1 MRPCACRTQ
10 AVAQLLEHS
19 AVGFGTVANLFA
31 QGVVGL
37 LHGQLGGQCIDV
49 AQEQVG
55 GHPARQQ
62 EYFAGDGSRHIG
74 VAITVPTHPRGKAD
88 RRGLQRQAQ
97 ASGLQQGLV
106 DLAQVAGDGMPQ

>member
-1 MRPCACRTQ
+1 MRPGARRPQ
-10 AVAQLLEHS
+10 AVAQLLEHA
-19 AVGFGTVANLFA
+19 AVGFGTVADPLA
-31 QGVVGL
+31 QGGVSL

-62 EYFAGDGSRHIG
+62 EYFAGDGSRYIG
-74 VAITVPTHPRGKAD
+74 VAITVPTHPRGKAN

-106 DLAQVAGDGMPQ
+106 DLAQVVGDGLPQ